1 MEVQMRQFEQL
12 QQILKT
18 TDVPIDLLR
27 HVEMGNAYTRIV
39 SGGGYLNHKGIA
51 DLCLMYSMLGKA
63 NDGKGNMDTVSSLME
78 YNNYTPKKTEPVVE
92 PKKTVARKKKMAIN
106 G

>member
-12 QQILKT
+12 QQMLQT
-18 TDVPIDLLR
+18 PNVPVDLLK
-27 HVEMGNAYTRIV
+27 HVEYGNKLTKFV
-39 SGGGYLNHKGIA
+39 TGGGYMNHKGMA
-51 DLCLMYSMLGKA
+51 DLCLMWKIAGKTS
-63 NDGKGNMDTVSSLME
+63 DTVSSYME
-78 YNNYTPKKTEPVVE
+78 YNNYTPKKMEPVME

>member
-12 QQILKT
+12 QQMLKT
-18 TDVPIDLLR
+18 PNVPVDLLK
-27 HVEMGNAYTRIV
+27 HVEMGNAYTKFV

-51 DLCLMYSMLGKA
+51 DVCLMYSMLGKA
-63 NDGKGNMDTVSSLME
+63 NDGKGDMNTVSSLKE
-78 YNNYTPKKTEPVVE
+78 YNNYTPKKAEPIVE
-92 PKKTVARKKKMAIN
+92 PKKTVARKKKMALN